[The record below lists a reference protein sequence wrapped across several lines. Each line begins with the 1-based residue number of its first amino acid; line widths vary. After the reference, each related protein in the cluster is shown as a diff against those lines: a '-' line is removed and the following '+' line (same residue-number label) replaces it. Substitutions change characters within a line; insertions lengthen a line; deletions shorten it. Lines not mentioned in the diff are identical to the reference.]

1 MKKLKSKIFYVDLA
15 DCQDT
20 TNIESR
26 LNEFLKTLDYNQ
38 IEDIRISSS
47 PANSYRSNVIILVTY
62 TEEE

>member
-15 DCQDT
+15 ICQDT

-26 LNEFLKTLDYNQ
+26 LNKFLETLDYNQ

-47 PANSYRSNVIILVTY
+47 PVNSYRSNLAILVTY
-62 TEEE
+62 TQEE